1 MVNYFHIRDI
11 LITKYT
17 IKQFEPPVRP
27 KQPEPPVRPKKP
39 EPPVRPKQPEPAVR
53 PKKPEP
59 AVRPKQPE
67 PAVRP
72 KKPEPAVRP
81 KQPEP
86 PVRPKKLE
94 PAVRPKKLE
103 PAVRPKKLE
112 PPVRP
117 KQTEP
122 AVRPKQPEPPVRPKQ
137 PEPPGQLTE
146 SPSTAQ
152 DHEGQPFPTES
163 PLSDSP
169 VELEGWV
176 RLWENPNGIP
186 SADISWLKDHN
197 ERGLFTPVQI
207 YKDKSGLFRRRR
219 VMKSDR
225 MWFYPEEP
233 PGYVR
238 GAPPTPQQF
247 FRSRVFVWRPVGV
260 WRYSLKC
267 PRGDQCLGRGRN
279 VHLYKSGYHHR
290 VRHICDVST
299 WYTMLTEVL
308 CCGPCT
314 KAARSG
320 EGGTMGRW
328 LAWDAAILSQL
339 SEAHQAMFP
348 AILTSKRGV
357 DRTVVRLL
365 RDRTEGNTMVKVW
378 RQIQENH
385 VEEYLQRKDLYTTLL
400 MTVVKPGGIVSAL
413 RHTFQA
419 PPPPRELPSA
429 RLLRHAF
436 LLAEASN
443 VQDYRS
449 QILSTFGTVLKMDS
463 TKKVVKKLSGEGGGS
478 AEWFT
483 SIGNEHSQ
491 IVSFVLTCEES
502 TEKLKPMCLGVMERF
517 RLANQPVPK
526 IIYVDRGCCR
536 AQGPTALGILFQ
548 PWVDNG
554 MVVRLDIFHWI
565 HRFDAA
571 IRTESHSKYAA
582 FKSALAGGVLAYNR
596 SDLELLIKAMR
607 AKDPATLMTVSD
619 EDIVRLYIT
628 REHLKHHV
636 RRVTLGAQET
646 FRLIHLA
653 IEELK
658 GPAGLD
664 ESGVSLF
671 KTPEAIDEMWAGQQR
686 HLECI
691 QDPPDMNMYRVARTT
706 TINNVDLPY
715 YKCLRGSN
723 SLEGFHKA
731 LPNMIPGPHCAAR
744 PYQVYLISG
753 IARWN
758 SDRSGDAVFGGKGRH
773 HRTYSA
779 PLIDR
784 LNARCQQLFGETV
797 EENFRAPADVSS
809 NELLGLEYLF
819 SQSTGESG
827 PFSLQDIVNDGPGPE
842 EEVLRPGQPDP
853 DDADEAYQS
862 DVEAHDRALDAVLPH
877 ITLTSDET
885 ATVHPPAFED
895 ACSPN
900 PLPGFPK
907 LEMFCSVLVE
917 IGLAEEKLSL
927 TTEQRNQVLK
937 AWNAV
942 EEHDKQPQKFNQL
955 YRTHWGN
962 TLYCRTKRDDLVD
975 AALIQRVKMA
985 KRYAPA
991 QQDISAQHNRLMYTL
1006 VKLLWLRSP
1015 QGSRNSP
1022 EKRTLL
1028 KAYERV
1034 QHRILV
1040 EDPVLCKAGIP
1051 LPKINSKTVQDFIR
1065 RQERLLNLHATKQ
1078 PSTITKTTSIS
1089 SADLPPAPH
1098 QPAVLPPPDYPLMEY
1113 VPTPST
1119 AGTKVLKGRTD
1130 MMAPLS
1136 RPQPP
1141 MPHLL
1146 LPPPVR
1152 KPNAPSTITRP
1163 VPSLSASTA
1172 TPGIAGPSTWPIM
1185 PASLDNKVYSSYEHF
1200 TSVVDKL

>member
-1 MVNYFHIRDI
+1 
-11 LITKYT
+11 
-17 IKQFEPPVRP
+17 
-27 KQPEPPVRPKKP
+27 
-39 EPPVRPKQPEPAVR
+39 
-53 PKKPEP
+53 
-59 AVRPKQPE
+59 
-67 PAVRP
+67 
-72 KKPEPAVRP
+72 
-81 KQPEP
+81 
-86 PVRPKKLE
+86 
-94 PAVRPKKLE
+94 
-103 PAVRPKKLE
+103 
-112 PPVRP
+112 
-117 KQTEP
+117 
-122 AVRPKQPEPPVRPKQ
+122 
-137 PEPPGQLTE
+137 
-146 SPSTAQ
+146 
-152 DHEGQPFPTES
+152 
-163 PLSDSP
+163 
-169 VELEGWV
+169 
-176 RLWENPNGIP
+176 
-186 SADISWLKDHN
+186 
-197 ERGLFTPVQI
+197 
-207 YKDKSGLFRRRR
+207 
-219 VMKSDR
+219 MKSDR
-225 MWFYPEEP
+225 MWFYPPEP

-238 GAPPTPQQF
+238 GALPTPQLF
-247 FRSRVFVWRPVGV
+247 FQSRLFVWRPVGV

-267 PRGDQCLGRGRN
+267 PRGDECVGRGRN
-279 VHLYKSGYHHR
+279 VHVYKSGYDHR
-290 VRHICDVST
+290 VRHICGVSN
-299 WYTMLTEVL
+299 WYTMVTEVL

-314 KAARSG
+314 G
-320 EGGTMGRW
+320 EGGTVGRW
-328 LAWDAAILSQL
+328 LAWDPAISSQL
-339 SEAHQAMFP
+339 SEAHEAMFP

-357 DRTVVRLL
+357 DRNVVCLL

-385 VEEYLQRKDLYTTLL
+385 VEEYLQCTHSRFHLL
-400 MTVVKPGGIVSAL
+400 QES
-413 RHTFQA
+413 F
-419 PPPPRELPSA
+419 PPRGSFTT
-429 RLLRHAF
+429 AF
-436 LLAEASN
+436 LLAEANN

-502 TEKLKPMCLGVMERF
+502 TEKLEPMCHGVMEWF
-517 RLANQPVPK
+517 RLADQPVPK
-526 IIYVDRGCCR
+526 ILYVDRGGCR
-536 AQGPTALGILFQ
+536 AQGPTALETLFQ

-571 IRTESHSKYAA
+571 IRTDSHSKYTA
-582 FKSALAGGVLAYNR
+582 FKSALAGAVLAYNR
-596 SDLELLIKAMR
+596 TDLELLIKAVR
-607 AKDPATLMTVSD
+607 AKDPATLKSVSD
-619 EDIVRLYIT
+619 EDVVRHHLS
-628 REHLKHHV
+628 REQLKHHV

-706 TINNVDLPY
+706 TINNVDVPY

-723 SLEGFHKA
+723 SLEVFHKA

-758 SDRSGDAVFGGKGRH
+758 SDRSLDAVFGGKGRH
-773 HRTYSA
+773 HRIYSA

-784 LNARCQQLFGETV
+784 LNTRCRQLFGEIV
-797 EENFRAPADVSS
+797 EENFRAPADVPS

-827 PFSLQDIVNDGPGPE
+827 PFSIQDIVNDGPDPE
-842 EEVLRPGQPDP
+842 EEVVQPGQPDP
-853 DDADEAYQS
+853 DEADKAYQS
-862 DVEAHDRALDAVLPH
+862 DVEAHDDVLDAVLPH

-885 ATVHPPAFED
+885 SSVHPPAFED

-900 PLPGFPK
+900 PLPGFEK

-917 IGLAEEKLSL
+917 IGLTEDKLSL
-927 TTEQRNQVLK
+927 TTEQRNKVL
-937 AWNAV
+937 AVWNAV
-942 EEHDKQPQKFNQL
+942 EEHDKQPQQFNQL

-975 AALIQRVKMA
+975 AAVIQRVKMA

-991 QQDISAQHNRLMYTL
+991 QQDISARHNRLMYTL

-1022 EKRTLL
+1022 EKRTIL
-1028 KAYERV
+1028 KAYEQI

-1051 LPKINSKTVQDFIR
+1051 LPKINVKTVRDFIH

-1113 VPTPST
+1113 VPTPR
-1119 AGTKVLKGRTD
+1119 ARQGQRC
-1130 MMAPLS
+1130 
-1136 RPQPP
+1136 
-1141 MPHLL
+1141 
-1146 LPPPVR
+1146 
-1152 KPNAPSTITRP
+1152 
-1163 VPSLSASTA
+1163 
-1172 TPGIAGPSTWPIM
+1172 
-1185 PASLDNKVYSSYEHF
+1185 
-1200 TSVVDKL
+1200 

>member
-1 MVNYFHIRDI
+1 M
-11 LITKYT
+11 
-17 IKQFEPPVRP
+17 
-27 KQPEPPVRPKKP
+27 
-39 EPPVRPKQPEPAVR
+39 
-53 PKKPEP
+53 
-59 AVRPKQPE
+59 
-67 PAVRP
+67 
-72 KKPEPAVRP
+72 
-81 KQPEP
+81 
-86 PVRPKKLE
+86 
-94 PAVRPKKLE
+94 
-103 PAVRPKKLE
+103 
-112 PPVRP
+112 
-117 KQTEP
+117 
-122 AVRPKQPEPPVRPKQ
+122 
-137 PEPPGQLTE
+137 
-146 SPSTAQ
+146 
-152 DHEGQPFPTES
+152 ES
-163 PLSDSP
+163 PLRDSS
-169 VELEGWV
+169 VEIEGWV

-186 SADISWLKDHN
+186 PADISWLKEDP
-197 ERGLFTPVQI
+197 ERGLFTPVQL
-207 YKDKSGLFRRRR
+207 YKDITGLLKRRR
-219 VMKSDR
+219 VLKSDR
-225 MWFYPEEP
+225 MWFYPPEP
-233 PGYVR
+233 PGYVG
-238 GAPPTPQQF
+238 GALPTPQLF

-267 PRGDQCLGRGRN
+267 PRGDDCAGRGRN
-279 VHLYKSGYHHR
+279 VHLYKSGYHTR
-290 VRHICDVST
+290 VRHICDMSS
-299 WYTMLTEVL
+299 WYSMLTEVL
-308 CCGPCT
+308 GCGPCI

-320 EGGTMGRW
+320 EGGTVGRW
-328 LAWDAAILSQL
+328 MAWDPAILSQL

-357 DRTVVRLL
+357 DKNVVRLL

-385 VEEYLQRKDLYTTLL
+385 VEEYLHRKDLYTTLL
-400 MTVVKPGGIVSAL
+400 MTVAEPGGIVSAFS
-413 RHTFQA
+413 HTFQA
-419 PPPPRELPSA
+419 PPPQRELPSA

-436 LLAEASN
+436 LLSEANN
-443 VQDYRS
+443 VQDYRN

-463 TKKVVKKLSGEGGGS
+463 TKKVVKKLSGEGHGS

-502 TEKLKPMCLGVMERF
+502 TQKLEPMCRGVMERF
-517 RLANQPVPK
+517 RLANQSVPK
-526 IIYVDRGCCR
+526 ILYVDRGCCR
-536 AQGPTALGILFQ
+536 AQGPTSVETLFR

-571 IRTESHSKYAA
+571 IRTESHCKYAV
-582 FKSALAGGVLAYNR
+582 FKSALAGAVLAYNR
-596 SDLELLIKAMR
+596 TDLELLIKAVR
-607 AKDPATLMTVSD
+607 AKDPATMKSVSD
-619 EDIVRLYIT
+619 KDVIRLYIS
-628 REHLKHHV
+628 REQLKHHV

-646 FRLIHLA
+646 FRLIQQA

-671 KTPEAIDEMWAGQQR
+671 KSPEAIDEMWAGQQR

-706 TINNVDLPY
+706 TINNVDVPY
-715 YKCLRGSN
+715 YKGLSGSN
-723 SLEGFHKA
+723 SLEGFHKS
-731 LPNMIPGPHCAAR
+731 LPHMIPGPHCAAR

-758 SDRSGDAVFGGKGRH
+758 SDRSSDAVFGGKGRH

-784 LNARCQQLFGETV
+784 LNTRCRRLFGEAV
-797 EENFRAPADVSS
+797 EENFRAPADVPS

-819 SQSTGESG
+819 SQSTGQSG
-827 PFSLQDIVNDGPGPE
+827 TFSLRDSVNDGPDPD
-842 EEVLRPGQPDP
+842 EEVVQPGQPDP
-853 DDADEAYQS
+853 DPEADEAYQS
-862 DVEAHDRALDAVLPH
+862 DVEAHDNVLDAIVPH
-877 ITLTSDET
+877 ITLTSEET
-885 ATVHPPAFED
+885 STVQPPAFED

-900 PLPGFPK
+900 PLPGFQK
-907 LEMFCSVLVE
+907 LEKFCSVLVD
-917 IGLAEEKLSL
+917 IGLTEDKLSL
-927 TTEQRNQVLK
+927 STEQRNKVLEV
-937 AWNAV
+937 WNAV
-942 EEHDKQPQKFNQL
+942 EEHDKQPQQFNQL

-975 AALIQRVKMA
+975 AAVIQRVKMA

-1015 QGSRNSP
+1015 QGSRISP
-1022 EKRTLL
+1022 ETATIL
-1028 KAYERV
+1028 KAYERI

-1040 EDPVLCKAGIP
+1040 EDQVLCKAGIP
-1051 LPKINSKTVQDFIR
+1051 LPKINIKTVRDFIR
-1065 RQERLLNLHATKQ
+1065 CQERLLNLRATKQ
-1078 PSTITKTTSIS
+1078 PTGLITKLTSIS

-1098 QPAVLPPPDYPLMEY
+1098 QPAILAPPDYPLMEY

-1130 MMAPLS
+1130 MIVPLS

-1141 MPHLL
+1141 LPPVL

-1152 KPNAPSTITRP
+1152 KTPATSTITRP

-1172 TPGIAGPSTWPIM
+1172 TAGIAGPSTRPIM
-1185 PASLDNKVYSSYEHF
+1185 PAGLTTSVRPAPSIMPAGPTTSTAAAAHDCRPSSWSRSTQYKRKGKEQPIGLAEKMSRVQNFPVCACCGQPTQGHKKYKKKTFCPVKLMSTSKGLDNRVYDSYEHF